1 MRFPL
6 QREWGLLVAPGI
18 VKGGRLLAMVYR
30 HRTGFGKGCRLLRY
44 SGISNENGAMDR
56 KGL

>member
-6 QREWGLLVAPGI
+6 QRKQGLLVAPGI

-30 HRTGFGKGCRLLRY
+30 HRTGFGKGWRQLRY
-44 SGISNENGAMDR
+44 FSILNLSRMP
-56 KGL
+56 